1 LYIIQGYYS
10 QVLRALVE
18 GIGCNLIDKG
28 MLSDIIHVC
37 DLSFD
42 FLFDNVCY
50 CSVLIMVQ
58 GDYLEVLEA
67 VAYDERI
74 AQLDR
79 SKIFLLLTFFG
90 VRTLA

>member
-1 LYIIQGYYS
+1 
-10 QVLRALVE
+10 
-18 GIGCNLIDKG
+18 
-28 MLSDIIHVC
+28 
-37 DLSFD
+37 
-42 FLFDNVCY
+42 
-50 CSVLIMVQ
+50 MVQ